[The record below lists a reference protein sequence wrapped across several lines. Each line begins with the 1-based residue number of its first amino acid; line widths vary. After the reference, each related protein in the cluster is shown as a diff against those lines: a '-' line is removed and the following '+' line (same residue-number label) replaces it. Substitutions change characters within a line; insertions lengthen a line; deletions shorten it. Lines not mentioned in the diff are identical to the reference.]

1 MISEE
6 NEQRL
11 NNLRKQ
17 LHRVKMAKRTQ
28 EMTDWLADQLIT
40 ELTKRIQAARG

>member
-1 MISEE
+1 MISKE

-17 LHRVKMAKRTQ
+17 LHRVKLAKLTQ
-28 EMTDWLADQLIT
+28 EMNSWLADNLIT
-40 ELTKRIQAARG
+40 

>member
-17 LHRVKMAKRTQ
+17 LHRVKSAKLTQ
-28 EMTDWLADQLIT
+28 EMNDGLADRLIT
-40 ELTKRIQAARG
+40 ELTKRIQAVRG

>member
-1 MISEE
+1 MISQE
-6 NEQRL
+6 NESKL

-17 LHRVKMAKRTQ
+17 LHRVKLAKLTQ
-28 EMTDWLADQLIT
+28 EINEGLAEQRIT